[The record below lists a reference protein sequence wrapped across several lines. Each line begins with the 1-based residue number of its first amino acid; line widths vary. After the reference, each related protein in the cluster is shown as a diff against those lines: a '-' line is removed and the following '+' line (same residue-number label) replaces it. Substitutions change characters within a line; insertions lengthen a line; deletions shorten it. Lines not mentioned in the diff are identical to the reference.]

1 MRRVYTAPTI
11 TVHGG
16 IEALT
21 RGNPALGNGDGVFLT
36 VHYGGVD
43 IVVPLRS

>member
-1 MRRVYTAPTI
+1 MKKAYTAPAI
-11 TVHGG
+11 MVHGG
-16 IEALT
+16 IEDLT